1 MVMHETDTSIG
12 GAAGARTILV
22 VDDDALV
29 ARSLRRV
36 LEVAGY
42 QVTTVDDGRAAVEK
56 ITHNAYDVVLSDIQ
70 MPGMSGVELLS
81 VVRSYDLDVPVLLM
95 TGEPSL
101 ETAIEA
107 VSLGALQYL
116 PKPTSNEVLLN
127 AVKRASRLHRMAQ
140 MKRAALKLSGEHDDQ
155 AGDRAGLYACFERAL
170 DSMWMAFQP
179 VVNKSERRIFGYEAL
194 MRTREASLPHPGA
207 VLSAAERLGR
217 LNDLGRRV
225 RSLSAAAFE
234 QAPSGAALLVNL
246 HTQDLLDPELYETS
260 SPLSK
265 IASRVILEITE
276 RSTIDDVKD
285 VASRTEV
292 LRCQGFRI
300 AIDDLGA
307 GYAGLS
313 SFVALEP
320 NIVKL
325 DMSLVRGVDRS
336 SIRQRLV
343 GSMTALCKEM
353 GMSVIAEGVE
363 TVAERDSVCSLG
375 CDLLQGYLFAKP
387 GPPFPPVDI

>member
-1 MVMHETDTSIG
+1 MVMETGLGS
-12 GAAGARTILV
+12 AGAKTVLV

-42 QVTTVDDGRAAVEK
+42 VVTTAENGSAAVEK
-56 ITHNAYDVVLSDIQ
+56 IMHNQYDVVLSDIQ

-95 TGEPSL
+95 TGEPTL

-116 PKPTSNEVLLN
+116 PKPTPNEVLLN
-127 AVKRASRLHRMAQ
+127 SVKRASRLHRMAR
-140 MKRAALKLSGEHDDQ
+140 MKRTALKLSGEHEDQ
-155 AGDRAGLYACFERAL
+155 AGDRAGLFACFERAL

-179 VVNKSERRIFGYEAL
+179 VVNPSERQIFGYEAL
-194 MRTREASLPHPGA
+194 MRTRETTLPHPGA
-207 VLSAAERLGR
+207 VLSAAERLGK
-217 LNDLGRRV
+217 LDDLGRRV
-225 RSLSAAAFE
+225 RSLSAMAFDRAPN
-234 QAPSGAALLVNL
+234 QAMLLVNL
-246 HTQDLLDPELYETS
+246 HTQDLLDEELYAPS
-260 SPLSK
+260 APLSK

-285 VASRTEV
+285 VASRMAV
-292 LRCQGFRI
+292 LRSLGFRI

-325 DMSLVRGVDRS
+325 DMSLVRGVDGS
-336 SIRQRLV
+336 AIRQRLV

-353 GMSVIAEGVE
+353 GMSVVAEGVE
-363 TVAERDSVCSLG
+363 TVAEHDCVRGLG
-375 CDLLQGYLFAKP
+375 CNLLQGYLFAKP
-387 GPPFPPVDI
+387 GPPFPQVAF

>member
-179 VVNKSERRIFGYEAL
+179 VVHKSERRIFGYEAL